1 MQLFEGAD
9 LGHTSHRR
17 VCGHYG
23 WSPASAPSVNLLSE
37 YFIVHLTEKNNWTV
51 K

>member
-1 MQLFEGAD
+1 MQCSESAD
-9 LGHTSHRR
+9 LGHTGHRGA
-17 VCGHYG
+17 CGHYG
-23 WSPASAPSVNLLSE
+23 LRPPSAPRVNLLSE